1 MRHLLIEPQTDEP
14 SPRQMHAQFLHQ
26 LTLAGDAVQIADQ
39 QNAQQQ
45 LGVNRRSASVAVT
58 FFQLLAHEGKTDV
71 LIDQPQQM
79 RLWNLI
85 VQSEVIEQ
93 RFGAVVLPIIISRP
107 PTIRIKQSMCDCFLL
122 TCFCRISSP

>member
-1 MRHLLIEPQTDEP
+1 
-14 SPRQMHAQFLHQ
+14 MHAQFLHQ
-26 LTLAGDAVQIADQ
+26 FPLAGDAVQIADQ

-45 LGVNRRSASVAVT
+45 LGINRRSASVAVT

-71 LIDQPQQM
+71 PIDKPQQV

-93 RFGAVVLPIIISRP
+93 RFGAVVLPHHDQQSSDNEN
-107 PTIRIKQSMCDCFLL
+107 PTEHGSDHFLL
-122 TCFCRISSP
+122 TCFRQSHPANRGDFFNTHAM